1 MSIEQ
6 EIHMRVLL
14 LGKENTKVANF
25 LLENENLIITEIK
38 INLEYLEKVNPDFI
52 ISYNYRYLIEEEIID
67 NFPDQI
73 INLHISYLPWN
84 RGADPNLWSF
94 IDDTPKGVTIH
105 KITAGLDKGD
115 ILLQRKIT
123 FQDIETLYTSYMKL
137 QDEIQTLFI
146 DNWNRLKNNL
156 IFAESQ
162 VGKGSY
168 HRRKD
173 KEKILSLLPNGWNT
187 KIWELKEIIQTNR
200 EILL

>member
-1 MSIEQ
+1 
-6 EIHMRVLL
+6 MRVLL